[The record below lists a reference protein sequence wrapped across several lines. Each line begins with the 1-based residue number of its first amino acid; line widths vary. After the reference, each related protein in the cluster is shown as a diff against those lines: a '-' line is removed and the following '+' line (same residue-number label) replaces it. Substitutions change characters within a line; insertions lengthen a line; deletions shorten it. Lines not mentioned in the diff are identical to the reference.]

1 MAREN
6 REWHPE
12 FLKYMDFI
20 ATHENYRG
28 LPIERNRDGS
38 YKWIVTAQTETGAKR
53 IEWCLNKAKEL
64 GFPIQAGVYADV
76 MLAIH
81 PTKEKVSSNDI
92 FSQFCGYTPGSY
104 VFSIFSLSFFY
115 IQFCGTIQPAPRILK
130 CVCNRLFL
138 STRKQ
143 RPRDRHHRRR
153 SFSSPRGEALRDR
166 PD

>member
-92 FSQFCGYTPGSY
+92 FSQFCRYTPGSY
-104 VFSIFSLSFFY
+104 VFLHFFPLVFLHSILRY
-115 IQFCGTIQPAPRILK
+115 NPACAAHPEL
-130 CVCNRLFL
+130 RLQQTLFTY
-138 STRKQ
+138 SKAM
-143 RPRDRHHRRR
+143 P
-153 SFSSPRGEALRDR
+153 
-166 PD
+166 